1 MLYVEKNS
9 LKSLKN
15 NFGGLSLKKHI
26 LRTLLCLML
35 FANFLPKIF
44 ATDISDDFG
53 IDFIDKN
60 SVTITRSHNIEIDG
74 KKYRLGEKNVCSFLN
89 TEEGRSNLSENVPS
103 NLFSSILNFWDS
115 TGLTVQSTKQFAKLS
130 KEANQAEVAVK
141 EYKNLGSLSSD
152 KVSFFIIKKVQMDG
166 MYYTLGEPKEV
177 FYENSSSGRRIL
189 QSEVQEPFYSLVM
202 SVWGN
207 TPTVISDE
215 SDEQPQTELQS
226 EQRT

>member
-1 MLYVEKNS
+1 M
-9 LKSLKN
+9 
-15 NFGGLSLKKHI
+15 
-26 LRTLLCLML
+26 
-35 FANFLPKIF
+35 
-44 ATDISDDFG
+44 
-53 IDFIDKN
+53 
-60 SVTITRSHNIEIDG
+60 
-74 KKYRLGEKNVCSFLN
+74 
-89 TEEGRSNLSENVPS
+89 
-103 NLFSSILNFWDS
+103 
-115 TGLTVQSTKQFAKLS
+115 S